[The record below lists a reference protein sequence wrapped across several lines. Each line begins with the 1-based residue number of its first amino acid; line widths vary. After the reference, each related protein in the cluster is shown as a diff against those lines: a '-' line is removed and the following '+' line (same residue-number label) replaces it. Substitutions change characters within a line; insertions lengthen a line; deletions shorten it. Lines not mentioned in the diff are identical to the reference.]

1 MNYTEQLEHRLR
13 MVQDDLNILTDFI
26 IQEGLEHTF
35 NKVNRV
41 TGDPA
46 LCNINNIAIACDLS
60 NEESLKWGMYE

>member
-1 MNYTEQLEHRLR
+1 MNYTEQLEHRLK

-26 IQEGLEHTF
+26 IQEGLDKEF
-35 NKVNRV
+35 NKINTV

-46 LCNINNIAIACDLS
+46 FYNINNIAIACDLT